1 MDWVVIAL
9 TFGYGLFYV
18 CWPEKARKQYLAHFD
33 VDAPTKWYKPN
44 TYLKSRPPPVAF
56 RVFGVVL
63 LAIAVCLIYVESS
76 QSAFF
81 D

>member
-1 MDWVVIAL
+1 MDWVVIVL

-18 CWPEKARKQYLAHFD
+18 GWPQKARQQYLAHFD
-33 VDAPTKWYKPN
+33 VDAPTKWYRPN
-44 TYLKSRPPPVAF
+44 TYLKFRPPTVAF

-63 LAIAVCLIYVESS
+63 LGIAIFLIYVENS
-76 QSAFF
+76 QYAFF